1 MILSDSKVLIKKII
15 KPGLFILISVFL
27 SCETADDFGTKNP
40 FETNFGVKYK
50 EFILP
55 SSNIY
60 IDSLRTDGERK
71 ILVGSFSDSE
81 TGTAVAE
88 GYFQY
93 FFVGGTFPGDT
104 LAFES
109 FSAQFK
115 IDSKLGSST
124 NENLIVSQSSDTL
137 KSDLIY
143 LRTNK
148 ENLSPF
154 FLADENVSVD
164 NELLRVDL
172 LNTYGQNLFDRIQED
187 ATFLNTPP
195 TGSYVSP
202 TLSLQF
208 VNAESL
214 LSLNL
219 ESEDSW
225 IKVFMRGAAIDTV
238 YELEFGLL
246 GKQYSYI
253 DRDRTGTE
261 FSEIVENSNLD
272 ISSGQ
277 TLVEPLSGI
286 STAFSMSD
294 VYDFFVEEDIIIN
307 SASFSFDIQGDNER
321 DTLKN
326 LMIYFRKQDLSFF
339 GPGINFNQFS
349 NIVATDG
356 SYARP
361 VNNGGLNF
369 IASISALNETK
380 DMLEL
385 NATNFLRSLY
395 RTSYNSDELIFQDP
409 FNQNP
414 RTIEDLILISTENI
428 SLKRTVLKK
437 DGIKLKIFYTDLGN

>member
-27 SCETADDFGTKNP
+27 GCENADDFGTKNP
-40 FETNFGVKYK
+40 FETSVGVKYK
-50 EFILP
+50 EFVLP

-60 IDSLRTDGERK
+60 IDSLRTDSERR

-81 TGTAVAE
+81 TGTATAE

-93 FFVGGTFPGDT
+93 FFVGGTFPGDSLT
-104 LAFES
+104 LES
-109 FSAQFK
+109 VAAQFK
-115 IDSKLGSST
+115 VDSKMGTST
-124 NENLIVSQSSDTL
+124 SENLIVTQSFDTL
-137 KSDLIY
+137 KNELIY

-148 ENLSPF
+148 EELSPF
-154 FLADENVSVD
+154 FLADENIDIDDEVIK
-164 NELLRVDL
+164 VDL
-172 LNTYGQNLFDRIQED
+172 LDIYGQDLFDRVKED
-187 ATFLNTPP
+187 ATYFNSPP
-195 TGSYVSP
+195 AGSYASP
-202 TLSLQF
+202 TLALQF
-208 VNAESL
+208 VNAQSIVSL
-214 LSLNL
+214 DL

-225 IKVFMRGAAIDTV
+225 IKVFMRGAAIDTL

-246 GKQYSYI
+246 GTQYTSI
-253 DRDRTGTE
+253 ERDRTGTE